1 MALAR
6 SLNSTVTAA
15 VARCVFSLKRLDGLC
30 RVIHAWKAR
39 LARSQLHSLNV
50 ITKDPQNIQG
60 TRPLNFWAT
69 QTGQQIYWHWPA
81 ALRDSLNRYIPKK
94 KKEFGVDGHFVVPIE
109 NIFEKIFSLNL
120 SNRRT
125 RGGHICFLIRILFPV
140 FVFFYLFIYSSTF
153 HSSSFSWM
161 AHGNIKHFGGLFD
174 FFCRWCTRIPLHLL
188 PFSFTLHATLRH
200 PQLHVGQGKRP
211 QKTKTKPTK

>member
-6 SLNSTVTAA
+6 SLNSTATAA

-81 ALRDSLNRYIPKK
+81 ALRDSLNCYIPKK
-94 KKEFGVDGHFVVPIE
+94 
-109 NIFEKIFSLNL
+109 
-120 SNRRT
+120 
-125 RGGHICFLIRILFPV
+125 RIWRWWPFRWCHRKYFWKNLFPQ
-140 FVFFYLFIYSSTF
+140 FVKQKNKRRAHSFSYSNSFPSFCLFLFIYLF
-153 HSSSFSWM
+153 LHFSFFFFLLNG
-161 AHGNIKHFGGLFD
+161 ARKHQTLWWLFD
-174 FFCRWCTRIPLHLL
+174 VFCRWCTRIPLHLL